1 LIGSTK
7 TFMFA
12 LGVLDALNAPV
23 TTPSTAP
30 SDDKEPAISATGIAV
45 LKSII
50 SNEANKY
57 PPELRAN
64 VSTLVG
70 TIFRNLG
77 HDTSAKDQ
85 LVLSFAMILK
95 HAVDEK
101 DAPEKLKQAA
111 KWATDL
117 V

>member
-1 LIGSTK
+1 
-7 TFMFA
+7 
-12 LGVLDALNAPV
+12 VLDALNAPV
-23 TTPSTAP
+23 TTPSTTP
-30 SDDKEPAISATGIAV
+30 SDDEESATSATGISV

-70 TIFRNLG
+70 TLFRNLG
-77 HDTSAKDQ
+77 HDKLAKDQ
-85 LVLSFAMILK
+85 LTLSFTTILK
-95 HAVDEK
+95 NAVEEK

>member
-1 LIGSTK
+1 
-7 TFMFA
+7 MF
-12 LGVLDALNAPV
+12 DALNAPV
-23 TTPSTAP
+23 TIRSTAP
-30 SDDKEPAISATGIAV
+30 SDDKESATSATGLSV

-70 TIFRNLG
+70 TLFRNLG
-77 HDTSAKDQ
+77 HDESAKDQ
-85 LVLSFAMILK
+85 LALSFTTILK
-95 HAVDEK
+95 NAVDEK

-111 KWATDL
+111 KWASDL